1 MDRNLPAETDIT
13 PHADS
18 VPVEHRFAP
27 TRYRGQVWNL
37 SHLDP
42 FALKVPL
49 TEQLGSVDVV
59 VLFGWH
65 CFTRGPEPG
74 QTFQGVPLEDIYG
87 LDGQRRI
94 LCPERYELSKLL
106 PAIVRNLPSRQI
118 RMAERQNYFL
128 VEEATADGGT
138 VDYAIFFEVSRD
150 GKRRRLFLRI
160 QTAYTGLRITARL
173 RDAKKVRFN
182 TLVKSVFE
190 RKPLRA

>member
-1 MDRNLPAETDIT
+1 MTAETDIT
-13 PHADS
+13 PHDDS
-18 VPVEHRFAP
+18 VPAEHRFAS
-27 TRYRGQVWNL
+27 TKYRGQVWDL
-37 SHLDP
+37 SHLDA

-74 QTFQGVPLEDIYG
+74 QSLQSVPREDIYRLG
-87 LDGQRRI
+87 GQRRI
-94 LCPERYELSKLL
+94 LCPERYELSKQL
-106 PAIVRNLPSRQI
+106 PAIVRDLPARQI

-128 VEEATADGGT
+128 VEDATTDGAT

-160 QTAYTGLRITARL
+160 QTAYTGLRITSRL
-173 RDAKKVRFN
+173 RAAKKVRFS

-190 RKPLRA
+190 RRPLRA